1 MKKII
6 VILGITILGFT
17 TLSFIGLSEVGSISK
32 YKAAPPR
39 SGGPAAILG
48 ADKTGSPLSTSTC
61 TQCHGPSNANTTI
74 NIEVKNSSNVII
86 NEYVPGDSYTIEVT
100 VSNPLFNGYGMQ
112 MVALNS
118 TNSQAGTI
126 TSTSANTQVSVL
138 SGIQYLEHSSI
149 GIGTGTYTYT
159 ATWIAPSLGSG
170 TLTLYGIGIG
180 VNDNGNSQGDQSS
193 APINIQLTETSTA
206 SINYSNLNYC
216 DNSPNETPTIT
227 GVTGGVFSSTPVGL
241 TLDSVTGEI
250 DFTTSTNNSYTITYT
265 SGADTPTALIT
276 INTTY
281 NTADAVTICN
291 GDVYNFGT
299 QVLNSSNAGINTET
313 FQSISGCDSVVTLT
327 LSVINPVTNSISAT
341 ICNEDTYDFG
351 TQILDASNAGLNTLT
366 LDNAATNGCDSI
378 INLTLTVLNPAINTF
393 SASICEGDFYTVGTQ
408 VLDASNAGLN
418 TLTLD
423 NAAANGCDSIIN
435 LTLSVTTIDNSISV
449 VNTSFMS
456 NQNGAV
462 YQWVEC
468 PAMTPLTDSTN
479 QSILI
484 GSSLI
489 DFSYGVIVTLNGCVD
504 TSDCLTVLNI
514 HNNTVQNKLSV
525 YPNPSQNQI
534 QIDGFEHINSIKS
547 IYITALNG
555 KQMTAP
561 SIDPILSITDLQKGV
576 YILHIVHAEGV
587 EKLRFI
593 KN

>member
-1 MKKII
+1 MNKLAVII
-6 VILGITILGFT
+6 GLVLLSSTS
-17 TLSFIGLSEVGSISK
+17 LSFIGLSEVGSISK
-32 YKAAPPR
+32 YKTAPPR

-118 TNSQAGTI
+118 ANSQAGTI

-180 VNDNGNSQGDQSS
+180 VNGNGNSQGDQSS

-250 DFTTSTNNSYTITYT
+250 DFTTSTSNSYTITYT
-265 SGADTPTALIT
+265 SGTDTPTALIT

-281 NTADAVTICN
+281 NTVDAVTICN

-299 QVLNSSNAGINTET
+299 QVLNSSNTGINTET
-313 FQSISGCDSVVTLT
+313 FQSISDCDSVVTLT
-327 LSVINPVTNSISAT
+327 LSVINPVTNTISAT
-341 ICNEDTYDFG
+341 ICSGDTYDFG
-351 TQILDASNAGLNTLT
+351 TQTLDASNAGLNTLT

-378 INLTLTVLNPAINTF
+378 INLTL
-393 SASICEGDFYTVGTQ
+393 
-408 VLDASNAGLN
+408 
-418 TLTLD
+418 
-423 NAAANGCDSIIN
+423 
-435 LTLSVTTIDNSISV
+435 SVTTIDNSISV
-449 VNTSFMS
+449 VNNSFMS
-456 NQNGAV
+456 NQNGAA

-468 PAMTPLTDSTN
+468 PAMTSLTDSTN
-479 QSILI
+479 QSII
-484 GSSLI
+484 TGNSLV
-489 DFSYGVIVTLNGCVD
+489 DFSYGVIITLNGCVD

-534 QIDGFEHINSIKS
+534 QIDGLEHINSIKS

-555 KQMTAP
+555 KQITAP

-576 YILHIVHAEGV
+576 YILHIIHAEGV